1 MKINFFLIL
10 LTPLFCF
17 TQIDISKI
25 SKKLNP
31 ESKAS
36 QKEISKGLT
45 EALSQGCNYAVN
57 EASKENG
64 FNNNALIRI
73 PFPKEAKKIKKTLT
87 DIGFKKSIKEFE
99 IKMNEAAEN
108 ASKESLNILLNELK
122 KIKFNDAKEILKGED
137 NAATKYLERNSYD
150 SLFSKF
156 TPIVKKSMNKVQV
169 YKYWNPLIKKYN
181 SIPLSKKIN
190 PNLDEY
196 ITSKTIRGLFKL
208 IEIEEKEIRTN
219 PKKRI
224 SEILKKV
231 FK

>member
-1 MKINFFLIL
+1 MKINFFLIF

-31 ESKAS
+31 NSKIS

-45 EALSQGCNYAVN
+45 EALIQGCNYAVN

-64 FNNNALIRI
+64 FNKNELIRI
-73 PFPKEAKKIKKTLT
+73 PFPKEAKKIKKTLA
-87 DIGFKKSIKEFE
+87 DIGFKKSIQEFE

-108 ASKESLNILLNELK
+108 ASKEALNILITEVK

-137 NAATKYLERNSYD
+137 NAATKYLEKKSYE

-156 TPIVKKSMNKVQV
+156 TPIVKKSMAKVQV

-190 PNLDEY
+190 PDLDEY
-196 ITSKTIRGLFKL
+196 ITSKTIQGLFKL

>member
-1 MKINFFLIL
+1 MKINFFLIF

-31 ESKAS
+31 NSKIS

-64 FNNNALIRI
+64 FNKNELIRI
-73 PFPKEAKKIKKTLT
+73 PFPKEAKKIKKTLA
-87 DIGFKKSIKEFE
+87 DIGFKKSIQEFE

-108 ASKESLNILLNELK
+108 ASKEALNILITEVK

-137 NAATKYLERNSYD
+137 NAATKYLEKKSYD

-156 TPIVKKSMNKVQV
+156 IPIVKKSMAKVEV

-196 ITSKTIRGLFKL
+196 ITSKTIQGLFKL

>member
-31 ESKAS
+31 NSKIS

-64 FNNNALIRI
+64 FNKNELIRI
-73 PFPKEAKKIKKTLT
+73 PFPKEAKQIKKTLA
-87 DIGFKKSIKEFE
+87 DIGFKKSIQEFE

-108 ASKESLNILLNELK
+108 ASKEALNILITEVK

-137 NAATKYLERNSYD
+137 NAATKYLER
-150 SLFSKF
+150 
-156 TPIVKKSMNKVQV
+156 KK
-169 YKYWNPLIKKYN
+169 L
-181 SIPLSKKIN
+181 
-190 PNLDEY
+190 
-196 ITSKTIRGLFKL
+196 
-208 IEIEEKEIRTN
+208 
-219 PKKRI
+219 
-224 SEILKKV
+224 
-231 FK
+231 

>member
-1 MKINFFLIL
+1 MKINFVLIF

-17 TQIDISKI
+17 SQIDISKI

-31 ESKAS
+31 NSKIS

-45 EALSQGCNYAVN
+45 EALIQGCNYAVT

-64 FNNNALIRI
+64 FNKNELIRI
-73 PFPKEAKKIKKTLT
+73 PFPKEAKKIKKTLA
-87 DIGFKKSIKEFE
+87 DIGFKKSIQEFE

-108 ASKESLNILLNELK
+108 ASKEALNILITEVK

-137 NAATKYLERNSYD
+137 NAATKYLEKKSYD

-156 TPIVKKSMNKVQV
+156 TPIVKKSMAKVQV

-196 ITSKTIRGLFKL
+196 ITSKTIQGLFKL

>member
-1 MKINFFLIL
+1 MKIKIFLIL

>member
-1 MKINFFLIL
+1 MKINFFLIF

-17 TQIDISKI
+17 TQINISKI

-31 ESKAS
+31 NSKIS

-64 FNNNALIRI
+64 FNDNELIRI
-73 PFPKEAKKIKKTLT
+73 PFPKEAKKIKKTLA
-87 DIGFKKSIKEFE
+87 DIGFKKSIQEFE

-108 ASKESLNILLNELK
+108 ASKEALNILITEVK

-137 NAATKYLERNSYD
+137 NAATKYLEKKSYD

-156 TPIVKKSMNKVQV
+156 IPIVKKSMAKVEV

-196 ITSKTIRGLFKL
+196 ITSKTIQGLFKL